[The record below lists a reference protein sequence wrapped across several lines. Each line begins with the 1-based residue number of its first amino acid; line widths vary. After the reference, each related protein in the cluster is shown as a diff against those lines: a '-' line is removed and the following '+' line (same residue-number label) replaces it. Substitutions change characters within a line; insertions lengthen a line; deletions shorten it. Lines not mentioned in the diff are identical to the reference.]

1 MERMKT
7 AMLGLV
13 ALMATL
19 PALAQYNLLSPTP
32 LAQQHAQITDGLQR
46 SPGFDTCAVWLQAH
60 NGYSAQARE
69 QDIWLSAFAQGFAA
83 TRNGSINEN
92 NPFEQLK
99 HLRDMLTKVCQA
111 ENPDEESLRLVDIV
125 SYALFYD
132 KK

>member
-32 LAQQHAQITDGLQR
+32 LAQQHAQAITDGLEH
-46 SPGFDTCAVWLQAH
+46 SPGFDTCATWLQAH
-60 NGYSAQARE
+60 NGYSVQARE

-83 TRNGSINEN
+83 TKNGSINQN
-92 NPFEQLK
+92 DPFEQLK
-99 HLRDMLTKVCQA
+99 HLRDELTTVCRA
-111 ENPDEESLRLVDIV
+111 EHPDEANLRLVDII
-125 SYALFYD
+125 SYALFYN
-132 KK
+132 K